1 MQIREPVVAGQF
13 YPASSTTC
21 RDDLTKMLSGVNTQR
36 PPPDGFMGGLV
47 PHAGWMCSGIVAAQ
61 VFANLAVAGTPK
73 VVILFGA
80 VHRSRGRKAA
90 MFGSGRWATPVGS
103 VEIDTRL
110 SERILGQ
117 TNLILDDPY
126 AHENEHSLE
135 VQMPFV
141 AHLFPGAA
149 VVPIMVPPISS
160 AHQVGE
166 AVGRT
171 LRAYQYNALIVG
183 TTDLTHYGPNYRFE
197 SHGTGAQGL
206 GWAKEDNDRRFID
219 LVCAMKSAEV
229 VGEAAKNRNACG
241 AGAVAATLS
250 AVTTLGATQATLL
263 THTTSAEVLSSDRPD
278 EATDSVGYAGFLFS

>member
-13 YPASSTTC
+13 YPASSTAC
-21 RDDLTKMLSGVNTQR
+21 RDDLTKMLGGVATKG
-36 PPPDGFMGGLV
+36 PPADGFMGGLV
-47 PHAGWMCSGIVAAQ
+47 PHAGWMCSGIVAAE
-61 VFANLAVAGTPK
+61 VFANLATAGTPK

-90 MFGSGRWATPVGS
+90 MFGGGRWATPVGA

-110 SERILGQ
+110 GERILGQ
-117 TNLILDDPY
+117 TNLIVDDPY

-149 VVPIMVPPISS
+149 VVPIMVPPIAS

-171 LRAYQYNALIVG
+171 LRAYQYDALIVG
-183 TTDLTHYGPNYRFE
+183 TTDLTHYGPSYRFE
-197 SHGTGAQGL
+197 SHGTGAPGL
-206 GWAKEDNDRRFID
+206 AWAKEENDRRFIE
-219 LVCAMKSAEV
+219 LVCAMKATEV

-250 AVTTLGATQATLL
+250 AVTALGATEATLL
-263 THTTSAEVLSSDRPD
+263 THTTSAEVLSSGRPG
-278 EATDSVGYAGFLFS
+278 ESTDSVGYAGFLFL